1 MAKKHYSFEDYLKE
15 NVYVSDLSN
24 IEHNIDFTLIAPQFF
39 HNGFTVGSTWF
50 NEWVDKNEFHIST
63 NEQDLN
69 YINVFQGGKWIAAYH
84 QYKGQI
90 YTNRTIQELHES
102 VEFDNYEEASE
113 SVNEKRF
120 DVYGYEKHAS
130 IQSTDDI
137 IQADDIEDAIEKVK
151 PIFKKNPKLLYVEIE
166 RKGTHAI
173 RVLKDG
179 TVKESIEDFEDE
191 SVNEKRFD
199 VYGYEEHEYT
209 HSVHFHAD
217 DIEDAIEKVKPIFK
231 KKPKLLY
238 VEIERKGADPIK
250 VLKDGTVKESIED
263 FEDESVNES
272 VLNKAQD
279 EVQMVMKEF
288 FKDVYVQS
296 NSGVE
301 TFTLKNPKKA
311 HKNFRGNIV
320 IFKDRNGDYSVEG
333 AESDGESYDASELK
347 AFLKQTVLSESLN
360 EASLNK
366 LYKDLAKVQ
375 MKMKELAK
383 KYKDGDKS
391 VVPELKKL
399 TSQKKKLEAQIEDE
413 VGMLDDQY
421 DESLTEADMSKYSV
435 GDIIKWRSPKG
446 IIDGEIIKI
455 DSKGYLKIKYG
466 KGSEGTI
473 PYQSVV
479 ESMTSD
485 NLKIIY
491 KKIKPFIKGNNIE
504 KGILDYLDDRADN
517 LSDKEMDIL
526 YNRMLKLVGLNP
538 SDYKSKKINQ
548 LENDIANKLAKELY
562 SFESVT
568 EASNIL
574 NSVNESGS
582 ADLDSQLESVIEKL
596 EAVLATKK

>member
-50 NEWVDKNEFHIST
+50 NEWVDKNGFHIST

-84 QYKGQI
+84 QHKGQI

-102 VEFDNYEEASE
+102 VEFDNYEEVSE

-151 PIFKKNPKLLYVEIE
+151 PIFKKNSKLLYVEIE
-166 RKGTHAI
+166 RKGAHPI

-179 TVKESIEDFEDE
+179 TVKESIEDFED
-191 SVNEKRFD
+191 
-199 VYGYEEHEYT
+199 
-209 HSVHFHAD
+209 
-217 DIEDAIEKVKPIFK
+217 
-231 KKPKLLY
+231 
-238 VEIERKGADPIK
+238 
-250 VLKDGTVKESIED
+250 
-263 FEDESVNES
+263 
-272 VLNKAQD
+272 
-279 EVQMVMKEF
+279 
-288 FKDVYVQS
+288 
-296 NSGVE
+296 
-301 TFTLKNPKKA
+301 
-311 HKNFRGNIV
+311 
-320 IFKDRNGDYSVEG
+320 
-333 AESDGESYDASELK
+333 
-347 AFLKQTVLSESLN
+347 LN

-413 VGMLDDQY
+413 VGMLDDQF

-568 EASNIL
+568 EASKLTKFLRKLGWHGDTWTPAEYKTQIRELPDEILLQWYNRKDSPIPNIPLEFQQKLVKSEVERRGLKESIVDTISEASNIL

>member
-191 SVNEKRFD
+191 S
-199 VYGYEEHEYT
+199 
-209 HSVHFHAD
+209 
-217 DIEDAIEKVKPIFK
+217 
-231 KKPKLLY
+231 L
-238 VEIERKGADPIK
+238 
-250 VLKDGTVKESIED
+250 
-263 FEDESVNES
+263 NES

-296 NSGVE
+296 NSGVK

-399 TSQKKKLEAQIEDE
+399 TSQKKKLESQIEDE
-413 VGMLDDQY
+413 VGMLDDQF

-435 GDIIKWRSPKG
+435 GDVIKWKSPKG

>member
-166 RKGTHAI
+166 RKGAHPI

-179 TVKESIEDFEDE
+179 TVKESIEDFED
-191 SVNEKRFD
+191 
-199 VYGYEEHEYT
+199 
-209 HSVHFHAD
+209 
-217 DIEDAIEKVKPIFK
+217 
-231 KKPKLLY
+231 
-238 VEIERKGADPIK
+238 
-250 VLKDGTVKESIED
+250 
-263 FEDESVNES
+263 
-272 VLNKAQD
+272 
-279 EVQMVMKEF
+279 
-288 FKDVYVQS
+288 
-296 NSGVE
+296 
-301 TFTLKNPKKA
+301 
-311 HKNFRGNIV
+311 
-320 IFKDRNGDYSVEG
+320 
-333 AESDGESYDASELK
+333 
-347 AFLKQTVLSESLN
+347 LN

-399 TSQKKKLEAQIEDE
+399 TSQKKKLESQIEDE